1 MKTLF
6 GTAAALGLALIAGA
20 ATAQTAPSAPPV
32 ISPAPA
38 AVANLTADETADLQ
52 CMALFAIMA
61 NEPEHVNSAAVGIFY
76 YWGRLEGRKPNLDWL
91 ATLAIYADTVT
102 GEQLQPHGDRC
113 SQALVTKGQ
122 QMAAMAPHSEN

>member
-61 NEPEHVNSAAVGIFY
+61 NQPEHVNSAAVGIFY
-76 YWGRLEGRKPNLDWL
+76 YWGRLEGRKPGVDWL
-91 ATLAIYADTVT
+91 GTLSTYADTVT
-102 GEQLQPHGDRC
+102 GEELQPHADRC
-113 SQALVTKGQ
+113 SQALVSKGQ
-122 QMAAMAPHSEN
+122 QMAALAPQTED